1 MTSFIS
7 FTTVSSTIYLQIL
20 RNIALIRW
28 DVIYQISNAT
38 VSSLVESPQSSAALV
53 IAGAIFKKFPHVSFA
68 HLDTL
73 IH

>member
-1 MTSFIS
+1 MVPTLPLLSCES
-7 FTTVSSTIYLQIL
+7 SVSVKENPD
-20 RNIALIRW
+20 RKKK
-28 DVIYQISNAT
+28 NAT

-53 IAGAIFKKFPHVSFA
+53 ITGAIFKKFPHVSFA